1 MKSKKNASIILIII
15 GLFVLSRYVLNIDL
29 SYNNRDIAYM
39 IICVCALVLI
49 TLGFI
54 SLKNGIKKEKVS

>member
-1 MKSKKNASIILIII
+1 MKSKKNGSIILIII
-15 GLFVLSRYVLNIDL
+15 GLLILSRYVLNIDL
-29 SYNNRDIAYM
+29 SYNKRDIANI

-54 SLKNGIKKEKVS
+54 SLKNGTEKEKVS